1 MLVRFWGTRGSLP
14 TAMRSSE
21 VRNKL
26 IAALKT
32 ANGRHFQSDAA
43 IGNFVDSELDF
54 PVRATYGGASS
65 CVDLDGAS
73 EDFIVCDMGSG
84 LREFGL
90 DSMRRSRDGRKKIY
104 NVFMSHMHWDHIMG
118 FPFFVPA
125 YDPDVTI
132 RIFGGHDTIEQA
144 LRRQQ
149 EKISF
154 PVPFDSLR
162 ARFEFTTLVPG
173 EVAEIAGCR
182 VELIRQH
189 HDNDSYGYRFSCN
202 GQSVVYSTD
211 SEHKLDDPQSI
222 QRFVDFFHDADL
234 VIMDTMYSLAD
245 AVSMKADW
253 GHSSNVVAVDLCHR
267 ANARRL
273 AMFHHEPIFDDN
285 TIRKVHLETIR
296 YEELMRKESALEV
309 LCAYD
314 GFEVPL

>member
-14 TAMRSSE
+14 TAMHSGE
-21 VRNKL
+21 VRDKL
-26 IAALKT
+26 IAALQ
-32 ANGRHFQSDAA
+32 ASNGRHFESDAD
-43 IGNFVDSELDF
+43 IGNFIDQELDF
-54 PVRATYGGASS
+54 PIRATYGGASS
-65 CVDLDGAS
+65 CVELDGTS
-73 EDFIVCDMGSG
+73 DEYLVCDMGSG

-90 DSMRRSRDGRKKIY
+90 DAMRRCHEGRKKTY
-104 NVFMSHMHWDHIMG
+104 NIFMSHLHWDHIMG

-125 YDPDVTI
+125 FDPEVTI
-132 RIFGGHDTIEQA
+132 RIFGGHDTIEEA

-149 EKISF
+149 ERISF
-154 PVPFDSLR
+154 PVPFDFLQ

-173 EVAEIAGCR
+173 EVTDVAGCQ
-182 VELIRQH
+182 VEVIRQH

-202 GQSVVYSTD
+202 GKSVVYSTD
-211 SEHKLDDPQSI
+211 SEHKLEDRESMQ
-222 QRFVDFFHDADL
+222 QFVGFFHDADL

-253 GHSSNVVAVDLCHR
+253 GHSSNVVAVDLCHQ

-285 TIRKVHLETIR
+285 AIRQMHIDTIR
-296 YEELMRKESALEV
+296 YEELMRKDSALEV

-314 GFEVPL
+314 GLEVPL

>member
-1 MLVRFWGTRGSLP
+1 
-14 TAMRSSE
+14 MRSSE
-21 VRNKL
+21 VRDKL
-26 IAALKT
+26 IGALKA
-32 ANGRHFQSDAA
+32 ANGRQFQSDAA
-43 IGNFVDSELDF
+43 IGNFVDNELDF
-54 PVRATYGGASS
+54 PMRATYGGASS
-65 CVDLDGAS
+65 CVELDGAS
-73 EDFIVCDMGSG
+73 DEYMVCDMGSG

-90 DSMRRSRDGRKKIY
+90 DTIRRSREGRVKAY
-104 NVFMSHMHWDHIMG
+104 NFFMSHLHWDHIMG

-125 YDPDVTI
+125 FDPDVTI

-154 PVPFDSLR
+154 PVPFDFLK
-162 ARFEFTTLVPG
+162 AHFEFTTLVPG
-173 EVAEIAGCR
+173 EVTEVAGYR
-182 VELIRQH
+182 VELIRQY

-211 SEHKLDDPQSI
+211 SEHKLEDPLGI
-222 QRFVDFFHDADL
+222 QQFIDFFRDADL

-267 ANARRL
+267 AQARRL
-273 AMFHHEPIFDDN
+273 VMFHHEPIFNDN
-285 TIRKVHLETIR
+285 TIRKIHLDTIR
-296 YEELMRKESALEV
+296 YEKLMRKASALEV

-314 GFEVPL
+314 GLEVPL

>member
-1 MLVRFWGTRGSLP
+1 VLVRFWGTRGSLP

-21 VRNKL
+21 VRGKL
-26 IAALKT
+26 IGALKA
-32 ANGRHFQSDAA
+32 ANGRHFQSDTD
-43 IGNFVDSELDF
+43 IGDFVDNELDF
-54 PVRATYGGASS
+54 PIRATYGGASS
-65 CVDLDGAS
+65 CVELDGAS
-73 EDFIVCDMGSG
+73 DEYLVCDMGSG

-90 DSMRRSRDGRKKIY
+90 DAIRRSRDGRGKTY
-104 NVFMSHMHWDHIMG
+104 NFFMSHLHWDHIMG

-125 YDPDVTI
+125 FDPDVTI
-132 RIFGGHDTIEQA
+132 RIFGGHKTIEQA

-154 PVPFDSLR
+154 PVPFDFLK

-173 EVAEIAGCR
+173 EMAEVAGCR

-202 GQSVVYSTD
+202 GKSVVYSTD
-211 SEHKLDDPQSI
+211 SEHKLEDRISI
-222 QRFVDFFHDADL
+222 QRFVEIFRDADL
-234 VIMDTMYSLAD
+234 VVMDTMYSLAD
-245 AVSMKADW
+245 AMSMKADW

-267 ANARRL
+267 AKAKRL
-273 AMFHHEPIFDDN
+273 AMFHHEPVFDDN
-285 TIRKVHLETIR
+285 TIRKIHLDTIR

>member
-1 MLVRFWGTRGSLP
+1 
-14 TAMRSSE
+14 MRSSD
-21 VRNKL
+21 VRDKL
-26 IAALKT
+26 IAALK
-32 ANGRHFQSDAA
+32 ASNGRHFQSDAA
-43 IGNFVDSELDF
+43 IGNFVDTELDF
-54 PVRATYGGASS
+54 PIRATYGGASS
-65 CVDLDGAS
+65 CVELDGTS
-73 EDFIVCDMGSG
+73 DEYLVCDMGSG

-90 DSMRRSRDGRKKIY
+90 DAIQRSRQGRKKTY
-104 NVFMSHMHWDHIMG
+104 NIFMSHLHWDHIMG

-125 YDPDVTI
+125 FDPDVTI

-149 EKISF
+149 DRISF
-154 PVPFDSLR
+154 PVPFDFLQ
-162 ARFEFTTLVPG
+162 ARFEFTILIPG
-173 EVAEIAGCR
+173 EVTEVAGCR
-182 VELIRQH
+182 VELLRQH

-211 SEHKLDDPQSI
+211 SEHKLEDPLSI
-222 QRFVDFFHDADL
+222 QRVVDFFHNADL

-267 ANARRL
+267 AKARRL
-273 AMFHHEPIFDDN
+273 AMFHHEPVFDDN
-285 TIRKVHLETIR
+285 TIRKLHLDTIR

-314 GFEVPL
+314 GLEVPL

>member
-1 MLVRFWGTRGSLP
+1 
-14 TAMRSSE
+14 MRSSD
-21 VRNKL
+21 VRDKL
-26 IAALKT
+26 IAALK
-32 ANGRHFQSDAA
+32 ASNGRHFQSDAA
-43 IGNFVDSELDF
+43 IGNFVDTELDF
-54 PVRATYGGASS
+54 PIRATYGGASS
-65 CVDLDGAS
+65 CVELDGTS
-73 EDFIVCDMGSG
+73 DEYLVCDMGSG

-90 DSMRRSRDGRKKIY
+90 DAIQRSRQGRKKTY
-104 NVFMSHMHWDHIMG
+104 NIFMSHLHWDHIMG

-125 YDPDVTI
+125 FDPDVTI

-149 EKISF
+149 DRISF
-154 PVPFDSLR
+154 PVPFDFLQ
-162 ARFEFTTLVPG
+162 ARFEFTILIPG
-173 EVAEIAGCR
+173 EVTEVAGCR
-182 VELIRQH
+182 VELLRQH

-211 SEHKLDDPQSI
+211 SEHKLEDALSI
-222 QRFVDFFHDADL
+222 QRVVDFFHNADL

-267 ANARRL
+267 AKARRL
-273 AMFHHEPIFDDN
+273 AMFHHEPVFDDN
-285 TIRKVHLETIR
+285 TIRKLHLDTIR

-314 GFEVPL
+314 GLEVPL

>member
-21 VRNKL
+21 VRDKL
-26 IAALKT
+26 IGALKT

-43 IGNFVDSELDF
+43 IGNFVDNELDF

-65 CVDLDGAS
+65 CVELDGAS
-73 EDFIVCDMGSG
+73 EEFIVCDMGSG

-90 DSMRRSRDGRKKIY
+90 DSMRRSRNGRKIIY

-189 HDNDSYGYRFSCN
+189 HDNDSYGYRFSSN

-211 SEHKLDDPQSI
+211 SEHKLDDPLSI

-296 YEELMRKESALEV
+296 YEELMRNESALEV